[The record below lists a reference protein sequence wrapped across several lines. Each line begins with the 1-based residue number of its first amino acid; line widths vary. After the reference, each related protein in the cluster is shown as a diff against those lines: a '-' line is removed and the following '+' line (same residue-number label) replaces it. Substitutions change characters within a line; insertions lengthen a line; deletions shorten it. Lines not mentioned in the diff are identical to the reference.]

1 MPKGQKQVY
10 GKGELHFITM
20 TCYGHQTK
28 LGVEKHRDLFV
39 QLLEEVRGTF
49 GFRVAGY
56 VVMPDHVHL
65 LITEP
70 ERDTAAEAMA
80 MLRQRYGRRYNTSAR
95 STEQVWET
103 KYQDTHV
110 FTPERIEER
119 LRFMHE
125 QPVKAGLV
133 ASAAEWAWSSAGS
146 AQQSTD
152 KA

>member
-133 ASAAEWAWSSAGS
+133 GSAAEWAWSSAGS
-146 AQQSTD
+146 MWE
-152 KA
+152 

>member
-20 TCYGHQTK
+20 TCYGQQAK

-49 GFRVAGY
+49 GFRVVGY

-80 MLRQRYGRRYNTSAR
+80 MLRQR
-95 STEQVWET
+95 
-103 KYQDTHV
+103 
-110 FTPERIEER
+110 
-119 LRFMHE
+119 L
-125 QPVKAGLV
+125 
-133 ASAAEWAWSSAGS
+133 
-146 AQQSTD
+146 
-152 KA
+152 

>member
-1 MPKGQKQVY
+1 MPRGQKQVY

-20 TCYGHQTK
+20 TCYRQQPK
-28 LGVEKHRDLFV
+28 LGVEKHRDLFL
-39 QLLEEVRGTF
+39 QLLEEVRAK
-49 GFRVAGY
+49 FRFTVAGY

-70 ERDTAAEAMA
+70 ERDTAEAAMA

-95 STEQVWET
+95 TDEQVWET

-110 FTPERIEER
+110 FTPERIAER

-133 ASAAEWAWSSAGS
+133 ESAAEWGWSSAGEHVG
-146 AQQSTD
+146 
-152 KA
+152 